1 MEKLLVA
8 VLKMSLAGVVAMVLI
23 GGWVYL
29 VKDTNESMARINIQQ
44 QLDGFFIVVNTRLCV
59 VFQIKNSYFGCN
71 DITMTYAW
79 I

>member
-29 VKDTNESMARINIQQ
+29 VKDTNESMAGVNIQQ

-59 VFQIKNSYFGCN
+59 VFQIENSYFGCN